1 MGADTTSTQLIFFI
15 AAIVIA
21 TAAVGVFGTTISKLA
36 DQVQVKGDAL
46 QGTIATDV
54 SIINDPE
61 DVPTGPTRFYVKNVG
76 TSTIDKDLTTI
87 LIDGEYVEYTATL
100 LDSATSWKSGDVV
113 EFGVDATEWTPT
125 AGDHILRAIVQNG
138 VWDDLRFRI

>member
-21 TAAVGVFGTTISKLA
+21 TAAVGVFGTTIAKLSQ
-36 DQVQVKGDAL
+36 QVQVKGDAL
-46 QGTIATDV
+46 QESIATDV

-61 DVPTGPTRFYVKNVG
+61 EVPTGPTRFYLKNVG
-76 TSTIDKDLTTI
+76 TSTLDEDLSTI
-87 LIDGEYVEYTATL
+87 LIDGEYMDYTATL
-100 LDSATSWKSGDVV
+100 LNGATSWKPGDVV
-113 EFGVDATEWTPT
+113 EYSVDATEWTPT